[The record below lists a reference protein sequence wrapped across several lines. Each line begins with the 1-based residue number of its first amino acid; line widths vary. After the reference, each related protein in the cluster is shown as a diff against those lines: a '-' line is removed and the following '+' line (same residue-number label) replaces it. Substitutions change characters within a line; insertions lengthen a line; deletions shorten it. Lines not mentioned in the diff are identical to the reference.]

1 MSIKNDQL
9 PSKASVTKSELL
21 QLVGIFTVWRS
32 ILFVI
37 GLIADKVLQYQPSFP
52 YADIVL
58 APSKLPQWVYSW
70 ANFDG
75 VHYITIAQK
84 GYFGTGLIQA
94 FFPFFP
100 ALLLRPLYLLTS
112 GQINIILVGLVI
124 TNFAALVA
132 VIVWFIFLKSVINT
146 RSAWWGVL
154 FLLCFPTSLFFGAY
168 YTESLFFLAVIA
180 AFLFAK
186 QKKWLLVAIATLVAT
201 STRVVGVFLLPALAV
216 EVWLQWRSTQ
226 TAAVLKSSLLSQLSV
241 WVKTSWKELL
251 CISAGSLGI
260 LGYML
265 YLWSAYGDP
274 LYFLHVQNEFGAGRS
289 EGLVLYPQVLWRSIK
304 ILLTLDPTTL
314 RYYTS
319 VLEFLAGS
327 LGLVGLVLS
336 AFKVRLSYVIFALGA
351 FFMPTLTGTFSSM
364 PRYIMICFPLYMY
377 LVLVLEHR
385 PRTRALVLV
394 GCSLLVII
402 NTIIFIQGY
411 WLS

>member
-1 MSIKNDQL
+1 MSINNDL
-9 PSKASVTKSELL
+9 VKRKVLVTKNELL
-21 QLVGIFTVWRS
+21 KLLGIFALWRTA
-32 ILFVI
+32 LFLI
-37 GLIADKVLQYQPSFP
+37 GAIGSRFLPYQPSFP

-58 APSKLPQWVYSW
+58 APSQLPLWLYSW

-75 VHYITIAQK
+75 VHYITIAEK

-100 ALLLRPLYLLTS
+100 ALLLRPLYLLSS
-112 GQINIILVGLVI
+112 GQVNIILAGLII
-124 TNFAALVA
+124 TNVAALAA

-154 FLLCFPTSLFFGAY
+154 LLLCFPTSLFFGAY

-180 AFLFAK
+180 AFVFAK
-186 QKKWLLVAIATLVAT
+186 QQRWLFVAVATIVAT
-201 STRVVGVFLLPALAV
+201 STRVVGVFLIPALAV

-226 TAAVLKSSLLSQLSV
+226 TSSTLRLPLSTQFSV
-241 WVKTSWKELL
+241 WIKDSWKKLV
-251 CISAGSLGI
+251 CISLGSLGI

-265 YLWSAYGDP
+265 YLGITFGDP
-274 LYFLHVQNEFGAGRS
+274 IYFLHVQNEFGAGRS

-304 ILLTLDPTTL
+304 ILLTLEPTTL

-327 LGLVGLVLS
+327 LGLIGLILS
-336 AFKVRLSYVIFALGA
+336 AFKVRLSYVIFAVGA
-351 FFMPTLTGTFSSM
+351 FLMPTITGTFSSM
-364 PRYIMICFPLYMY
+364 PRYILICFPLYMY
-377 LVLVLEHR
+377 LALLLEHR
-385 PRTRALVLV
+385 PRARAFVLI
-394 GCSLLVII
+394 GCTLLLII